1 MYFSDLGNVT
11 HTSHKVI
18 VSRTIVLSDADI
30 KSNSIGYLSYGS
42 RLVVLQSLNNFVQ
55 IEFDQTDKI
64 TGSNT
69 GYLYK
74 NHINKIDFFHSEW
87 VQLTESFIGT
97 PINGEVGVF
106 LV

>member
-1 MYFSDLGNVT
+1 M
-11 HTSHKVI
+11 
-18 VSRTIVLSDADI
+18 
-30 KSNSIGYLSYGS
+30 
-42 RLVVLQSLNNFVQ
+42 Q